1 MIELKHWKLLGTH
14 TNTIS
19 YTYIYSTTILDSIF
33 FFSKSFGDNKGKW
46 RGNSPQFAWTCEACF
61 FVIST
66 SSFYQ
71 LIFFF
76 FFFLEFLIYS
86 VCFWWYLSIIRSK
99 NQSIFS
105 IDKNWIQISYSTIK
119 YFILKKYYLLF
130 YFSGTLEVWNLFF
143 FFFFF

>member
-33 FFSKSFGDNKGKW
+33 FFFSKSFGDNKLRKMKRKFSSICMNLWGLLLC
-46 RGNSPQFAWTCEACF
+46 NINF
-61 FVIST
+61 FFLPT
-66 SSFYQ
+66 Y
-71 LIFFF
+71 LF

-99 NQSIFS
+99 YQSIFS

-119 YFILKKYYLLF
+119 FFILKKYCLLF

-143 FFFFF
+143 FF